1 MKLTRTS
8 PLTKTTVTRDLPVT
22 EEQLADWKAGT
33 LIQRAMPDLP
43 AADREWLKTGF
54 TEDDWQT
61 LDTALTF
68 LDTLV
73 EEECE

>member
-22 EEQLADWKAGT
+22 EQQLADWKGGT
-33 LIQRAMPDLP
+33 LIQHAMPALP

-54 TEDDWQT
+54 TEDDWKT
-61 LDTALTF
+61 LERALTF

-73 EEECE
+73 VDECE